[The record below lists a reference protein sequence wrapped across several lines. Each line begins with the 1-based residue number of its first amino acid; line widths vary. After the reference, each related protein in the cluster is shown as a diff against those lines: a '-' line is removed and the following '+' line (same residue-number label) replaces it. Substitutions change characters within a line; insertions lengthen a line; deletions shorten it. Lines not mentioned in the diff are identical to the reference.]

1 MTISSSR
8 LARRLASK
16 KQEKKQQLIT
26 FLLGKEQFSIPIDFV
41 NKVTTL
47 DKVYG
52 DPQQKGVSLTNYQ
65 GRELIVIDVA
75 QRIFGVTDIG
85 NNQPNNEVRFLLIL
99 KNRDNDILGLP
110 IDSHPS
116 IIRVPKSAFI
126 PLPDIYLTQGNIHCI
141 SSTIIKVEN
150 QSPYFVLDINQLL

>member
-41 NKVTTL
+41 DKVTTL

>member
-41 NKVTTL
+41 DKVTTL

-75 QRIFGVTDIG
+75 QRIFGETDIG

>member
-1 MTISSSR
+1 SSCSSSCFQK
-8 LARRLASK
+8 AR
-16 KQEKKQQLIT
+16 KKQQLIT

-41 NKVTTL
+41 DKVTTL

>member
-150 QSPYFVLDINQLL
+150 

>member
-41 NKVTTL
+41 DKVTTL

-65 GRELIVIDVA
+65 GQELIVIDVA

>member
-41 NKVTTL
+41 DKVTTL

-150 QSPYFVLDINQLL
+150 QSPYFVLDIKQLL

>member
-41 NKVTTL
+41 DKVTTL

-85 NNQPNNEVRFLLIL
+85 NNQRNNEVRFLLIF

>member
-1 MTISSSR
+1 M
-8 LARRLASK
+8 LPKSK
-16 KQEKKQQLIT
+16 KKKQQLIT

-41 NKVTTL
+41 DKVTTL

-141 SSTIIKVEN
+141 SSTIIKVES

>member
-1 MTISSSR
+1 M
-8 LARRLASK
+8 
-16 KQEKKQQLIT
+16 
-26 FLLGKEQFSIPIDFV
+26 
-41 NKVTTL
+41 
-47 DKVYG
+47 
-52 DPQQKGVSLTNYQ
+52 
-65 GRELIVIDVA
+65 IDVA

>member
-1 MTISSSR
+1 MTISSS
-8 LARRLASK
+8 RLASK

-41 NKVTTL
+41 DKVTTL

>member
-16 KQEKKQQLIT
+16 KQEKKQQLIK

-41 NKVTTL
+41 DKVTTL

>member
-41 NKVTTL
+41 DKVTTL

-52 DPQQKGVSLTNYQ
+52 DPQQKCVSLTNYQ

-150 QSPYFVLDINQLL
+150 QSPYFVLDINQLW

>member
-1 MTISSSR
+1 M
-8 LARRLASK
+8 LPKSK
-16 KQEKKQQLIT
+16 KKQQLIT

-41 NKVTTL
+41 DKVTTL

>member
-41 NKVTTL
+41 DKVTTL

-85 NNQPNNEVRFLLIL
+85 NNQPNNEVRFLLIF